1 MSAAL
6 QTADDA
12 VFRTA
17 ASLARSRGFY
27 REAKGATVAFCKGG
41 PELLVSFC
49 NLASFTFPPE
59 ARLPWLFDRAESW
72 GWSHLGV
79 MSREKDWYRNAD
91 APDLLRDLAA
101 DGFFDGFDR
110 ILFAGTSMG
119 GFAALNLQSIVP
131 GADVIAFS
139 PQSTLNPEIAPFEDR
154 YPWPLRK
161 FDWESPEFLDA
172 ADYVGSRAPGLGS
185 VRSDGARGSGPCRAS
200 GGGRGRGGGLS
211 SHGAPVAQR
220 PETGGRSGPVPG
232 TRDVR
237 RFRPCALLPGIS
249 YGAADAEYRGARRW
263 CRGRWPL
270 GTGRGALAIC
280 EATMRDQPGP
290 WFRKMRKRLRAEGVE

>member
-17 ASLARSRGFY
+17 ASLALSRGFY

-59 ARLPWLFDRAESW
+59 ARLPWLFNRAESW

-172 ADYVGSRAPGLGS
+172 ADYVGR
-185 VRSDGARGSGPCRAS
+185 
-200 GGGRGRGGGLS
+200 
-211 SHGAPVAQR
+211 
-220 PETGGRSGPVPG
+220 
-232 TRDVR
+232 
-237 RFRPCALLPGIS
+237 
-249 YGAADAEYRGARRW
+249 ARRAW
-263 CRGRWPL
+263 VLFDPMVPEDQAHAARLALAGAEEVACPL
-270 GTGRGALAIC
+270 MGHQLPNALKRAGVLDLSLKLAMSGDFDRVRFYREFRTGRRTLSIWRKELVQRALACGQRAGALAIC

-290 WFRKMRKRLRAEGVE
+290 WFRKMRKRLLAEGVE